1 VRWRRQEAVASEGHR
16 ARSSRLDA
24 CTELDWRWRTVFG
37 PTPRKYT
44 KALPKKM
51 QRLALRSA
59 LSSKLASEQIVVI
72 DQVAIDT
79 PKTKTAVKML
89 SALGVAD
96 QSVLLVTPE
105 KNVAVWKSVHNLPQ
119 VKLLQFGY
127 LNIRDLLGY
136 DLLLLTREAVDAI
149 ELWLGADAPVAEVTE
164 A

>member
-1 VRWRRQEAVASEGHR
+1 
-16 ARSSRLDA
+16 
-24 CTELDWRWRTVFG
+24 
-37 PTPRKYT
+37 
-44 KALPKKM
+44 
-51 QRLALRSA
+51 
-59 LSSKLASEQIVVI
+59 VI
-72 DQVAIDT
+72 DQVAIDA

-105 KNVAVWKSVHNLPQ
+105 KNIAVWKSVHNIPQ

-136 DLLLLTREAVDAI
+136 DLLLLTRDAVEAI
-149 ELWLGADAPVAEVTE
+149 ELWLGADVPAAEVTE